1 MGIRSD
7 LLLVTRGAICDA
19 ALRLFVEKGVAATKM
34 EDILGASGMS
44 VGSFYYLF
52 KNKVDLAATLYVETQ
67 QQLFQTLLEEL
78 SNHKD
83 ATAHEGIAALV
94 RTYLNWA
101 AEHTLEMTY
110 LAYRHQL
117 DIDEDEREKASETQF
132 YSSLSGWLQNHMESG
147 EIRKLPLE
155 HCFALWFGPTEY
167 LVRKALDAYGS
178 FYKST
183 VMELKEHLMGSAN
196 LLGEAAWQILKS
208 N

>member
-7 LLLVTRGAICDA
+7 LLLVTRGAICGA

-34 EDILGASGMS
+34 EDILSTSGMS

-67 QQLFQTLLEEL
+67 EQLFQALLEEL
-78 SNHKD
+78 SNHKN

-132 YSSLSGWLQNHMESG
+132 FSLLSGWLQNHMENG
-147 EIRKLPLE
+147 EIRNMPVE
-155 HCFALWFGPTEY
+155 HCFAMWFGPTEY
-167 LVRKALDAYGS
+167 LIRKALDTYGAY
-178 FYKST
+178 YKT
-183 VMELKEHLMGSAN
+183 TPLELKEHLMNSAN
-196 LLGEAAWQILKS
+196 LLGEAAWQNLKGS
-208 N
+208 